1 MNKRKREKPQD
12 SEMQFDKVPPQ
23 AIELEEAVLGAM
35 LQDKECL
42 SVAFELLSGEYFYKE
57 SHSIIFNAMVDL
69 YKASEPID
77 ILTLVHALR
86 KDGNLESVGGALAVS
101 KLTNNVASSAH
112 IDAHAKIIIQ
122 HFIKRELIKVGG
134 EIVNEGYSDASDP
147 FDLINYS
154 ARKIEGI
161 EQRTIKG
168 SYQTPMRML
177 KEMLSDLESRM
188 KGVEIK
194 RKVNSCIQSIQYRT
208 SGFFGGEF
216 IVVAGRPGMGK
227 TAYMLSEIYAMA
239 NAGYPVAVFSLE
251 MSALQLMQRI
261 ASMITGI
268 NSEVMTKGKPTIE
281 EFEMFNKCLGRIES
295 LPIYIDDT
303 ANKNIY
309 DIRVETKALV
319 KKHKVKMIF
328 IDYLQLCTAFT
339 EGKGKSS
346 NREAEVSVISRT
358 CKLIAKENDIPVM
371 ALSQLSRDVEKRE
384 KTFGRPKL
392 SDLRESGAIE
402 QDADMVG
409 FVYREAV
416 YNKKAE
422 EGEALFIIEKNRSGK
437 LGDCRMLWVSDKTQ
451 FISAPYE
458 TKLNF
463 YEAKRD
469 FDQSEETDDMPF

>member
-1 MNKRKREKPQD
+1 MNKRKNARQQD

-42 SVAFELLSGEYFYKE
+42 QVAFELLDRDYFYKE
-57 SHSIIFNAMVDL
+57 AHALVFDAMIEL
-69 YKASEPID
+69 YRASEPID
-77 ILTLVHALR
+77 ILTVVHALR
-86 KDGNLESVGGALAVS
+86 KNGNLESAGGALGVS
-101 KLTNNVASSAH
+101 KLTSNVASSSH

-122 HFIKRELIKVGG
+122 HYMKRELIKVGG
-134 EIVNEGYSDASDP
+134 EIVNDGYLDETDP
-147 FDLINYS
+147 FDLVNSS
-154 ARKIEGI
+154 ARKIEAI
-161 EQRTIKG
+161 EERTVRG
-168 SYQTPMRML
+168 SYQTPMRMM

-188 KGVEIK
+188 KGTELK

-239 NAGYPVAVFSLE
+239 NAGYAVAVFSLE
-251 MSALQLMQRI
+251 MSAMQLMYRI

-281 EFEMFNKCLGRIES
+281 EFELFNKCLGRIES

-309 DIRVETKALV
+309 DIRTETKSLV
-319 KKHKVKMIF
+319 KKHKVKMVF
-328 IDYLQLCTAFT
+328 IDYLQLCTAFP
-339 EGKGKSS
+339 EGKGKGS
-346 NREAEVSVISRT
+346 NREAEVSTISRI
-358 CKLIAKENDIPVM
+358 CKLIGKENDIPVM

-416 YNKKAE
+416 YNKKAS

-458 TKLNF
+458 TGRSF
-463 YEAKRD
+463 SEAKKE
-469 FDQSEETDDMPF
+469 FDSAVENDDMPF